1 MKKLVT
7 GAALG
12 TLMALSVPTVQAA
25 DYVIDREGQHAF
37 VNFKISHLGF
47 SWMYGG
53 FNDFDGRFNWDA
65 ANPEASQVE
74 VTLKTASVDT
84 NHAERDKHLRS
95 GDFLNVDQ
103 HPTAT
108 FVSRKVVSTDGES
121 MDIIGDLTLNGVTR
135 EVTVDAEFIGEGEDP
150 WGAYRAGFA
159 GTTQIK
165 LKDYNIKMDLGP
177 ASEEVELILS
187 IEGIRQ

>member
-108 FVSRKVVSTDGES
+108 FVSRKVVSSDGES

>member
-108 FVSRKVVSTDGES
+108 FVSRKVVSSDGES

-135 EVTVDAEFIGEGEDP
+135 EVTVDAEFIGEGDDP

>member
-7 GAALG
+7 GAVLG

-53 FNDFDGRFNWDA
+53 FNDFDGRFSWDA

-108 FVSRKVVSTDGES
+108 FVSRKVISSDGES

-187 IEGIRQ
+187 IEGVRQ

>member
-12 TLMALSVPTVQAA
+12 TLMALPVPTVQAA

>member
-12 TLMALSVPTVQAA
+12 TLIALSVSTVQAA

-108 FVSRKVVSTDGES
+108 FVSRKVVSSDGES